1 MESYPKYEENK
12 LKIKYNSPNYQ
23 KQNYSTKERYKD
35 KSDIYK
41 INTSKNQ
48 SIYYTNLNQNK
59 RYNKSLINNDTKY
72 NPISNKYYTQ
82 NNKNSKIYNYKQ
94 RKLEYNNGKV
104 SSDGSIRSYSNNCTF
119 YISGSSNQQ
128 YNYQNK
134 YQKKDY
140 NNNNKYQITNLK
152 KDNNEKPIIN
162 YAKTEPSN
170 NVIYFSQNKEFI
182 PKIDKNYISSYN
194 KEKNDYNYTN
204 NQRRIYKTS
213 TNINFVDN
221 YKINYLKTE
230 FEVKPNQL
238 KIRNNTPRTLR
249 HNENY
254 YLSTKYDKKINENKN
269 KEIKIRYKL
278 NEIPHNYNKYNYNK
292 KKDSLNNNNNN
303 IESKYVL
310 NKVNSNKNNYN
321 INNNIKPRIREYK
334 TKTETHSSFNNNYIN
349 SINYSLPKNNKINSI
364 KYNEYEINDINEY
377 KKNRRENNHHILYIS
392 KNLTQEKNYKTS
404 TQNNIRGNKYILNEY
419 EINNNN
425 NRNKIIKN
433 IYKDNYFKE
442 MKNLEEEIELDDD
455 NEINEVNEYKPPN
468 ENINNNNITNN
479 NINKYQRT
487 PPSNTQNY
495 LKNYYISNN
504 SSNNNKNISKNIS
517 FKPQNQNNNIE
528 YISSKINK
536 EKENNN
542 NKNPK
547 YGSYFGD
554 SNNNYYEIKGIS
566 EKKRKKMKK
575 KKKKKKIL

>member
-1 MESYPKYEENK
+1 MESYQNYPKYEENK
-12 LKIKYNSPNYQ
+12 LKKKYNNYQ
-23 KQNYSTKERYKD
+23 KQNYSTKERYTD
-35 KSDIYK
+35 KSDVYK

-72 NPISNKYYTQ
+72 NP
-82 NNKNSKIYNYKQ
+82 YNYKQ
-94 RKLEYNNGKV
+94 RKLEYNKGNI

-128 YNYQNK
+128 YNYQKK

-140 NNNNKYQITNLK
+140 NNNNKYHITNIK
-152 KDNNEKPIIN
+152 KDNNEKPKTK

-204 NQRRIYKTS
+204 NNNHRRIYKTL

-230 FEVKPNQL
+230 LEVKPNQL

-249 HNENY
+249 HSGNY
-254 YLSTKYDKKINENKN
+254 YLSEKYDKKINENKN
-269 KEIKIRYKL
+269 KEIKVRYSS
-278 NEIPHNYNKYNYNK
+278 NEIPHNYNKYNYNI

-321 INNNIKPRIREYK
+321 INNNIKPKIREFK

-349 SINYSLPKNNKINSI
+349 SINNSLPKNNKINSMNN
-364 KYNEYEINDINEY
+364 NEYEINDINEY

-392 KNLTQEKNYKTS
+392 KNLTQEKKYKTS
-404 TQNNIRGNKYILNEY
+404 TQNDIRGNKYILNEY
-419 EINNNN
+419 EIENNN
-425 NRNKIIKN
+425 NRNKKIKN
-433 IYKDNYFKE
+433 IYKDNYFK
-442 MKNLEEEIELDDD
+442 
-455 NEINEVNEYKPPN
+455 
-468 ENINNNNITNN
+468 
-479 NINKYQRT
+479 
-487 PPSNTQNY
+487 
-495 LKNYYISNN
+495 
-504 SSNNNKNISKNIS
+504 
-517 FKPQNQNNNIE
+517 
-528 YISSKINK
+528 
-536 EKENNN
+536 
-542 NKNPK
+542 
-547 YGSYFGD
+547 
-554 SNNNYYEIKGIS
+554 
-566 EKKRKKMKK
+566 
-575 KKKKKKIL
+575 